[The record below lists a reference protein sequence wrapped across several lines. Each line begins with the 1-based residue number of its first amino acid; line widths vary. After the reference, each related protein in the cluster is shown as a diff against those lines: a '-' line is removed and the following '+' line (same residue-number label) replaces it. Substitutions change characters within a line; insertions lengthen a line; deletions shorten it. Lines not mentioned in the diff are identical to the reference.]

1 MCGGSRGGGGGGGGG
16 FCSAIADNGSSFY
29 FVCGIRAKHS
39 LLYEKFP
46 NVDKWLRRRRRHR
59 RVERERERVFN
70 RCGVVSV
77 VAWNMIHLPACT

>member
-1 MCGGSRGGGGGGGGG
+1 MCGGSRGGGGG
-16 FCSAIADNGSSFY
+16 FCSADPDNGSSFY
-29 FVCGIRAKHS
+29 FVRGFRARHS

-46 NVDKWLRRRRRHR
+46 NADKWLRRRHR
-59 RVERERERVFN
+59 RAEREVFN